1 MAITKL
7 FARVILHQPH
17 FFIPKLM
24 CNEPPNYR
32 VLYLSEA
39 ASAGISRESCMVA
52 GKAFEIPFVVNPVEK
67 IHGWWLARG
76 EIMGIKGL
84 ASKYS
89 KLLNVPDIS
98 RSNDVGETSKIG
110 RAHV

>member
-1 MAITKL
+1 
-7 FARVILHQPH
+7 
-17 FFIPKLM
+17 
-24 CNEPPNYR
+24 
-32 VLYLSEA
+32 
-39 ASAGISRESCMVA
+39 MVA

-98 RSNDVGETSKIG
+98 RSNDVGETSSWNK
-110 RAHV
+110 VKSLT